1 MNWTGGG
8 SGRPLAMPAYADVFR
23 SRAYVAIFLTAALST
38 WGDYL
43 ARVTVAVFVLEA
55 TGSPLAAA
63 ATFAVSLL
71 PSIFGRSLLA
81 PIADRIPYKYV
92 LIVAHLL
99 RAGLVGGLIL
109 AVSTQG
115 TSTSSG
121 SSSTTVLWWLF
132 TLLFLI
138 ELVGGPAIA
147 ASQILMTDLFSD
159 RRLYAR
165 ALGLRTMSDQINQA
179 IGLGLGGL
187 VVAWVGP
194 ALGLWCDLVTFVLSA
209 LVVALVVKVEAIRGT
224 PSAGV
229 IGFFRDIGEGA
240 RYLFHHRV
248 LASLLALSLCSVW
261 AIAAPEA
268 VAIAYAK
275 DESGSAA
282 LGGLLMA
289 APILGTV
296 LGLVIV
302 GRWQPERQNSRM
314 IILALLMPLPL
325 LGTVF
330 GPAVPLTWL
339 LWFGCGVLQAFML
352 PLQSTFSLV
361 IPAHMRGRVFGLAGA
376 LSVAASG
383 VAFLVAGYLAEHTS
397 PALAVAIS
405 ALASLLAIVV
415 LAVRWPR
422 ALLSAAVDAA
432 YNS

>member
-1 MNWTGGG
+1 
-8 SGRPLAMPAYADVFR
+8 MPSYGEVFR
-23 SRAYVAIFLTAALST
+23 TRGYLAIFLASALST

-43 ARVTVAVFVLEA
+43 ARVTVAVFVFER
-55 TGSPLAAA
+55 TGSAFAAA

-81 PIADRIPYKYV
+81 PIADRLPYKYV
-92 LIVAHLL
+92 LIAAHLM
-99 RAGLVGGLIL
+99 RAVLVGALIV
-109 AVSTQG
+109 AVSTHV
-115 TSTSSG
+115 SLW
-121 SSSTTVLWWLF
+121 VLF
-132 TLLFLI
+132 GLLFLI

-147 ASQILMTDLFSD
+147 SSQILMTDLFMD

-165 ALGLRTMSDQINQA
+165 ALGLSTLSEQVNQA

-194 ALGLWCDLVTFVLSA
+194 ALGLWCDLATFLLSA
-209 LVVALVVKVEAIRGT
+209 LVISLVIKVRAIRGT

-229 IGFFRDIGEGA
+229 IGFFRDIVEGA
-240 RYLFHHRV
+240 SYLFRHAV

-268 VAIAYAK
+268 VAIAYAQH
-275 DESGSAA
+275 ESGSAR

-296 LGLVIV
+296 FGLVMV
-302 GRWQPERQNSRM
+302 GRWQPERQNSR
-314 IILALLMPLPL
+314 IIVMALVMPLPL
-325 LGTVF
+325 VVTMF
-330 GPAVPLTWL
+330 APPVPITWL
-339 LWFGCGVLQAFML
+339 LWFACGVLQAFML
-352 PLQSTFSLV
+352 PLQSTFSLI
-361 IPAHMRGRVFGLAGA
+361 IPAQMRGRVFGLAGA

-383 VAFLVAGYLAEHTS
+383 VAFLVAGYLAERTS
-397 PALAVAIS
+397 PATAVAIC
-405 ALASLLAIVV
+405 AVGSLVAIVV

-422 ALLSAAVDAA
+422 AALREAVDTA